1 MQKVREFLHK
11 FLTLASCLYILC
23 KNIRRYKGADMFADK
38 REAFMKKALILFAF
52 AAAFLWS
59 CSKKMTQNGFTLE
72 NGVLK
77 VGVEIG
83 YPPFEYYAPDGKTPL
98 GFDIELAREL
108 ARRLNL
114 ELRFTDTAWD
124 GIFAGLDTGRYD
136 VILSSV
142 SMTDARKAHY
152 DFSDAYIGN
161 GQAIIIGKDSALSVT
176 EPFDLEG
183 KKVGYQA
190 ECTSDFFMERKASEG
205 LNFIKSEYDKVMNA
219 YDDLR
224 LGRIDAVVSDYLVA
238 VSYLE
243 REDSAF
249 KAGWIGTSDEYFGAC
264 VKKSNTE
271 LLAKLNSALADMKA
285 DGTLKKL
292 YVETFG
298 TDLSGSINE
307 R

>member
-1 MQKVREFLHK
+1 M
-11 FLTLASCLYILC
+11 
-23 KNIRRYKGADMFADK
+23 GK
-38 REAFMKKALILFAF
+38 REAYVKKNLILFVLIAVVL
-52 AAAFLWS
+52 AG
-59 CSKKMTQNGFTLE
+59 CSKNGRQNSFTLE

-161 GQAIIIGKDSALSVT
+161 GQSIIIGKDSALAVS

-264 VKKSNTE
+264 VKKGNTE